1 MSFAVITGAS
11 RGIGRATALAFARRG
26 LDVALLGKPSH
37 GLEEAADAVRE
48 LDVRALAISC
58 DVAVEADVVEAA
70 KHVHAALGV
79 PSVVVHNAGVVHRG
93 ARIEATSTASWDEVL
108 GVNLRGP
115 FLVTRAF
122 LPSMRA
128 ANTGRFIFVGSISS
142 TIGCPGT
149 ASYAAS
155 KWGVVGL
162 AKSLAEELR
171 GTGIA
176 SIAVL
181 PGAVD
186 TDMLKGSGFEPRMK
200 ADDVASTIVH
210 SALDAPLA
218 LNGSAIEMFG

>member
-1 MSFAVITGAS
+1 MSFVVVTGPS

-26 LDVALLGKPSH
+26 LDVALLGKASI
-37 GLEEAADAVRE
+37 GLEEAAEEVRK
-48 LDVRALAISC
+48 LDVRALAVAC
-58 DVAVEADVVEAA
+58 DVAVETDVSEAA
-70 KHVHAALGV
+70 AHVRSALGV
-79 PSVVVHNAGVVHRG
+79 PTVVVHNAGVVHRG
-93 ARIEATSTASWDEVL
+93 ARIDETSVASWDEVL

-122 LPSMRA
+122 VPSMRE
-128 ANTGRFIFVGSISS
+128 ANVGRLIFVGSISS

-155 KWGVVGL
+155 KWGVLGL

-171 GTGIA
+171 GTGLA

-186 TDMLKGSGFEPRMK
+186 TAMLEGSGFEPQMT
-200 ADDVASTIVH
+200 AEDVANTIVYA
-210 SALDAPLA
+210 ALDAPVA
-218 LNGSAIEMFG
+218 MNGSAIEMFG